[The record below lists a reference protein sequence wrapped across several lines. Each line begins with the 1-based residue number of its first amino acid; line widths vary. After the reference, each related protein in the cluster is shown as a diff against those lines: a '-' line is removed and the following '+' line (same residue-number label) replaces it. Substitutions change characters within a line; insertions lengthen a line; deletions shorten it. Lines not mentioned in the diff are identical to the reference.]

1 MSAIDRVIACCPQC
15 AGIGTHIMCITCEPK
30 RLNRY
35 HMECDACGYV
45 SESWMVCGTEVV
57 KLEGVSGCYAV
68 DGLELV
74 R

>member
-1 MSAIDRVIACCPQC
+1 MRLKPGDRVV
-15 AGIGTHIMCITCEPK
+15 MNDK
-30 RLNRY
+30 Y
-35 HMECDACGYV
+35 YV
-45 SESWMVCGTEVV
+45 SPESKGNVWRVASESWMVCGTEVV

>member
-1 MSAIDRVIACCPQC
+1 MVMNDKYYVSPERKGNVWRV
-15 AGIGTHIMCITCEPK
+15 
-30 RLNRY
+30 
-35 HMECDACGYV
+35 V